1 MKYKVQNADNKYAV
15 FTETDIKSPVNSSL
29 TYRKSLTKEVT
40 KRYSLL
46 IINKLVEKALNHR
59 HPEEE
64 GLKPSLLLVIA
75 TLISLITDIQKK
87 KD

>member
-46 IINKLVEKALNHR
+46 IINKLVEKA
-59 HPEEE
+59 
-64 GLKPSLLLVIA
+64 S
-75 TLISLITDIQKK
+75 
-87 KD
+87 